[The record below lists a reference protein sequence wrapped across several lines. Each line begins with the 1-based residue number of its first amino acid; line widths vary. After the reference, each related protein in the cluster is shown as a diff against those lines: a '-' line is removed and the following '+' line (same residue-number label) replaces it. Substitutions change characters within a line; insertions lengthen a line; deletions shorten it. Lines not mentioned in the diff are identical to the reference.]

1 MLCSCCLPVPS
12 KQVPV
17 LTTITPNV
25 GSKRGGT
32 TVHVNGVNFYS
43 SVYTVTFGDLK
54 GVKAVR
60 TSRSVLTVDS
70 PPVPAEM
77 IVPVVVSSKYGGSS
91 NSIPF
96 TYDGNA
102 APIRFQ
108 RKVVTQ
114 GGPDKKYVNNLG
126 AAIAVGPDGRLYVG
140 KKGHIHVLTISEG
153 YDVTSACKTTGLD
166 GKDQVTSVAFNPYD
180 TKLKLYAATSI
191 IYYSEKEN
199 LPKTEWN
206 NGKIV
211 LLEPKAGCMAVTK
224 TVVSGLPVSDHDHV
238 VAALVFDSAGRLR
251 WSQGSF
257 TNMGANTPT
266 SGTGIGGLDE
276 APLSAALLVAP
287 VNQPGFDGAV
297 KWACDRT
304 NPAKCKQSGGTD
316 VKTFATGVRNSFGM
330 MQHTNGFFYAT
341 DNGPN
346 LSKDFGKR
354 STSCTTE
361 VDGPGWGDKLI
372 KVTDGKNQYFGHP
385 NRARGAADKRQC
397 VAYKPGGKVPAG
409 TTKEAAMFSGP
420 PSHNGVMELM
430 SNAFA
435 DAKHSLIVLQSAGKT
450 QSSHLVSLN
459 PAGDVTSITALTD
472 GGLLGD
478 TDAHGAIFMTAYFPN
493 ELWVLVPSYARPS
506 AAAPPFVS
514 AVKPHLGRS
523 GGGNTVTVGGHN
535 FGAAPTA
542 TFGGLPCTNVRRVAP
557 DGTSFVCTTPAG
569 DKGGFVKV
577 EVTTAAGRKSQP
589 SAGNGDFK
597 YMEV

>member
-1 MLCSCCLPVPS
+1 
-12 KQVPV
+12 
-17 LTTITPNV
+17 V
-25 GSKRGGT
+25 GSKQGGT

-43 SVYTVTFGDLK
+43 SVYTVTFGDLR

-60 TSRSVLTVDS
+60 TSRSVLTVNS
-70 PPVPAEM
+70 PPVPADTT
-77 IVPVVVSSKYGGSS
+77 VPVVVSSKYGGSS

-102 APIRFQ
+102 APIRFKRQ
-108 RKVVTQ
+108 VVTQ

-140 KKGHIHVLTISEG
+140 KKGHIHVLTISAG
-153 YDVTSACKTTGLD
+153 YDVTSACKTTGLS
-166 GKDQVTSVAFNPYD
+166 GMDQVTSVAFNPAD
-180 TKLKLYAATSI
+180 TKLQLYAATSI

-211 LLEPKAGCMAVTK
+211 LLEPTAACMAVTK

-304 NPAKCKQSGGTD
+304 DPSKCKQSGGTD

-330 MQHTNGFFYAT
+330 MLHTNGFFYAT

-361 VDGPGWGDKLI
+361 ADGPGWGDKLI
-372 KVTDGKNQYFGHP
+372 KITDGKNQYFGHP

-409 TTKEAAMFSGP
+409 ATKEAAMFSGP

-459 PAGDVTSITALTD
+459 PAGDVTSITALND

-478 TDAHGAIFMTAYFPN
+478 TDAHGAILMTAYFPN

-514 AVKPHLGRS
+514 AVKPHRGRAD
-523 GGGNTVTVGGHN
+523 GGNTVTVGGHN

-557 DGTSFVCTTPAG
+557 DGTSFVCTTPKG
-569 DKGGFVKV
+569 TKGGFVKV